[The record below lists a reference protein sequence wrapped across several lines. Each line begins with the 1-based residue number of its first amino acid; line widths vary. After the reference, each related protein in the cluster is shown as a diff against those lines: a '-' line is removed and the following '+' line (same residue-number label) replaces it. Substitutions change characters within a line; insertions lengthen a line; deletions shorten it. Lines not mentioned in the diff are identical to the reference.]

1 MTQAKRNQPN
11 GNQSTV
17 NRSGLLRQG
26 ASAQDSQALVRS
38 PGSAIQNH
46 YFEQPVV
53 LKQSPMWSRAIVW
66 TIMGVA
72 TFGIGWASIAKIEQV
87 VPATGQLK
95 PTGAVQEIQAPVN
108 GKVTEVYVED
118 GDVVAAGEV
127 LMVFD
132 STATKAEL
140 DSQKKIRDSLTKENK
155 FYRTLMGQSP
165 SKAAIEAAILQLDLP
180 NEVAFIARERSTLL
194 EENQL
199 YRIQIGGAAS
209 SADFGIDELERLRAA
224 REEARS
230 REQAAQL
237 EVEQLRKQLDENR
250 VQLAHAQ
257 TQLQTEQDILN
268 DIMPLVQEG
277 GIARLQG
284 TRQQQQ
290 VQERQAEVARLQ
302 EEQLRLQRAIDQ
314 GRERLVNTKA
324 AADKDVLDRIA
335 ANKNRIAEIDSQ
347 LTRVVVENEKRIAQL
362 DAQISQSEV
371 TLDYQEIKA
380 PVDGVV
386 FDLQAGPGYVPS
398 PSKTEPLLKIVPNDN
413 LVAEVYITNRDIG
426 FVEKGMITDI
436 RISSFPF
443 SEFGDIKGQLTWIGS
458 DALPPDE
465 NYRFFRFPATVE
477 LNNQSLILDGG
488 KELPLQSGMEVSVNI
503 KVKEDRTVLSLF
515 TELFTN
521 KIESLKQVR

>member
-1 MTQAKRNQPN
+1 MTQANRNQPN
-11 GNQSTV
+11 GNQATG

-26 ASAQDSQALVRS
+26 ASDRNSQALVRS
-38 PGSAIQNH
+38 PGNAIQNH

-72 TFGIGWASIAKIEQV
+72 TFGIAWASIAKIEQV
-87 VPATGQLK
+87 VPATGKLE
-95 PTGAVQEIQAPVN
+95 PTGSVQEIQAPVN
-108 GKVTEVYVED
+108 GKVTEVFVED
-118 GDVVAAGEV
+118 GQVVEAGEV

-140 DSQKKIRDSLTKENK
+140 GSQKKIRDVLVKENK
-155 FYRTLMGQSP
+155 FYRSLIGQSP
-165 SKAAIEAAILQLDLP
+165 SRAAVEAAILQLDLP
-180 NEVAFIARERSTLL
+180 NEVAFIARERGTLL

-199 YRIQIGGAAS
+199 YRIQIGGAANNPN
-209 SADFGIDELERLRAA
+209 FGIDEIQRLQAA

-237 EVEQLRKQLDENR
+237 EVEQIRKQLDQNR
-250 VQLAHAQ
+250 VQLDFAQ
-257 TQLQTEQDILN
+257 SQLKTEQEILG

-302 EEQLRLQRAIDQ
+302 EEQLRLERAIDQ

-335 ANKNRIAEIDSQ
+335 ANKNRIAEIDSE
-347 LTRVVVENEKRIAQL
+347 LTKVLSENEKRVAQL
-362 DAQISQSEV
+362 EAQISQSEV
-371 TLDYQEIKA
+371 TLEYQEIKA
-380 PVDGVV
+380 PVAGVV

-413 LVAEVYITNRDIG
+413 LVAEVFITNREIG
-426 FVEKGMITDI
+426 FVEKGMRTDI

-443 SEFGDIKGQLTWIGS
+443 SEFGDIKGELTWIGS

-477 LNNQSLILDGG
+477 LDSQTLILEGG

-503 KVKEDRTVLSLF
+503 KVDEDRTVLSLF